1 MDLLKRERKK
11 KEADKK
17 TNIKTKNK
25 TNTDTLLKKYLADEQ
40 FEIGEKRAKKLLIKN
55 KNSSYLHNY
64 LGVCL
69 AQQKNLMKLSQA

>member
-1 MDLLKRERKK
+1 ML
-11 KEADKK
+11 
-17 TNIKTKNK
+17 N
-25 TNTDTLLKKYLADEQ
+25 EQ

-69 AQQKNLMKLSQA
+69 AQQKKFDEALTSIDKSLSIEPDADDAYLTNRLLI